1 MFSSKAQLQPVV
13 GDVGMRRQILL
24 ERLRQLMRDVDEISF
39 FGLNA
44 RCDFERLRDTQMSRV
59 WLLPQRIDDQT
70 FNAENLLRYFIRHRA
85 AIAEISDEITS
96 LSEHRALPCAPSGHF
111 VRCLRKHVFPSR
123 LQFSGVQLRWAH
135 RL

>member
-1 MFSSKAQLQPVV
+1 MVGCSRRHSRQNAKDGAASDGGSYNDEFGFSTKAQLQPVV

-59 WLLPQRIDDQT
+59 WLLPRSASMIKHSTPKIFCAISSGTALQS
-70 FNAENLLRYFIRHRA
+70 LR
-85 AIAEISDEITS
+85 
-96 LSEHRALPCAPSGHF
+96 
-111 VRCLRKHVFPSR
+111 
-123 LQFSGVQLRWAH
+123 
-135 RL
+135 

>member
-1 MFSSKAQLQPVV
+1 
-13 GDVGMRRQILL
+13 MRRQILL

-85 AIAEISDEITS
+85 AIAEVSDEITFLRSEEHTSELQS
-96 LSEHRALPCAPSGHF
+96 LRHLVC
-111 VRCLRKHVFPSR
+111 R
-123 LQFSGVQLRWAH
+123 LL
-135 RL
+135 LE